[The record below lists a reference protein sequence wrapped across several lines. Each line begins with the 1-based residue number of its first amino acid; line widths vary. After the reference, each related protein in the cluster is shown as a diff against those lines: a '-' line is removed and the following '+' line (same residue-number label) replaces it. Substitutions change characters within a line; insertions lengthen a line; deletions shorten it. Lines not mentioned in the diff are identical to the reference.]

1 MTVSKLEKP
10 FVNQLGNKHFS
21 LVTAGCQGVT
31 NQSLGL
37 WNWGLRFCIWGAS
50 LLLMLTSFPEYN
62 AVHSILWYFIEK
74 SKYCPVHT
82 VYCNISIILMGN
94 DVLLFGLTVFLQEFV
109 FCILSDSF
117 CSSSWACGDRLGYLQ
132 IQDMHLILYC
142 LSCLWQI
149 LYLWQHV

>member
-10 FVNQLGNKHFS
+10 FVNQLGNKHFFPS
-21 LVTAGCQGVT
+21 DHRLPGSHQPVSRPVE
-31 NQSLGL
+31 
-37 WNWGLRFCIWGAS
+37 LRPKVLYLRRLSAANIII
-50 LLLMLTSFPEYN
+50 N
-62 AVHSILWYFIEK
+62 ISILWYFIEK

-117 CSSSWACGDRLGYLQ
+117 SSS
-132 IQDMHLILYC
+132 
-142 LSCLWQI
+142 S
-149 LYLWQHV
+149 

>member
-1 MTVSKLEKP
+1 MLPGSHQPVSRPVE
-10 FVNQLGNKHFS
+10 
-21 LVTAGCQGVT
+21 
-31 NQSLGL
+31 
-37 WNWGLRFCIWGAS
+37 LRPKVLYL

-117 CSSSWACGDRLGYLQ
+117 CSSS
-132 IQDMHLILYC
+132 
-142 LSCLWQI
+142 
-149 LYLWQHV
+149 